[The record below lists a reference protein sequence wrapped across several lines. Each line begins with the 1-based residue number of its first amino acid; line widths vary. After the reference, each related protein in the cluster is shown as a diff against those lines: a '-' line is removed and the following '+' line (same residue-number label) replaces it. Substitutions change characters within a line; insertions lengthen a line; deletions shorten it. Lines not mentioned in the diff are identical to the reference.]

1 LGTLAVILL
10 EPQCEDG
17 LTTWNFFDAGL
28 MEGGDFPVLRLPS
41 AASLPVRPH
50 R

>member
-1 LGTLAVILL
+1 VILL

-28 MEGGDFPVLRLPS
+28 AEGKDFPVLRVLGS
-41 AASLPVRPH
+41 GSLSTHPLK
-50 R
+50 